1 MAPSRI
7 VELST
12 IIDENTRKVDEYF
25 IANGLPTPSFAPST
39 PPDLPLP
46 PHIGQAKEDALEA
59 MDELQALLLG
69 PMPKIVQ
76 DIIQGVCSSLQ

>member
-1 MAPSRI
+1 MAPTRI

-12 IIDENTRKVDEYF
+12 IIDENTCKVDDYF
-25 IANGLPTPSFAPST
+25 TSNGLPTPSFEPST

-46 PHIGQAKEDALEA
+46 PDVAQAKEAVFEA

-69 PMPKIVQ
+69 PMPKTVQ
-76 DIIQGVCSSLQ
+76 GIIHRV